1 MNGFTGKVLRVD
13 LTLRKVTVEIPPE
26 EWYIKYLGGKGMGY
40 RYLLEDLAPHTDPLG
55 PDNEIIFMAGP
66 FAGTIIPTS
75 SRMAV
80 MTKSPATGTIL
91 VSLVGGGVAA
101 ELKYAGY
108 DGIIVMGKASNP
120 VFLYVTDKRV
130 TFENAS
136 QLWGKGIHET
146 ENIIR
151 KKTWT
156 ANAKT
161 LTIGPGGENLVPY
174 ACITV
179 DAYHQAGRGGAGAVM
194 GSKNLKAIAIKGTTG
209 NKVDNM
215 PEFLEY
221 IRDIRDNDVLT
232 EPNLWVDTDG
242 TPMIVDLS
250 QEVGFLP
257 TRNFQE
263 GQYDKAAHINS
274 DAVKKKQ
281 KKTRACTTC
290 PLGCG
295 RLTQAD
301 DGTMVE
307 GPEYETI
314 ALAGSNTDIAS
325 IDGLIRY
332 NKICDDLGLD
342 TMSTGAVLA
351 YAMEATEKGLHDFG
365 IRFGEE
371 EKMLEYVKK
380 IAYRE
385 EIGAELAL
393 GLKKLATKTG
403 TESISLEVKGLEF
416 PGYDPRRSNGL
427 ALAYATSDRGACH
440 QRAFAAEEDTFG
452 QMDSFTFVG
461 KAAVVKRIQDFNSA
475 KDSLVICDM
484 WRPTLEVLAKLFTRV
499 TNLPMTGKEL
509 MNCGERIWNI
519 GRLFNTREGFTR
531 ADDSLPPRILN
542 EKLKNG
548 PAKDQIFNKDEFKL
562 SLSEYYAL
570 RGWDE
575 DGNVDQNTLERLG
588 MDVALYSKVRGDRT

>member
-13 LTLRKVTVEIPPE
+13 LTQRKMTVEMPPE

-40 RYLLEDLAPHTDPLG
+40 RYLLQDLDPHTDPLG
-55 PDNEIIFMAGP
+55 PDNEIIFMSGP

-108 DGIIVMGKASNP
+108 DGIIVSGKASSP

-130 TFENAS
+130 TIENAS

-156 ANAKT
+156 VNAKT

-194 GSKNLKAIAIKGTTG
+194 GSKNLKAIAIKGATG
-209 NKVDNM
+209 IKVDNM
-215 PEFLEY
+215 PEFLDY
-221 IRDIRDNDVLT
+221 IQDIRNNDVLT

-250 QEVGFLP
+250 QEVGMLP

-263 GQYDKAAHINS
+263 GQYEKAEQINS

-295 RLTQAD
+295 RFTQAD

-314 ALAGSNTDIAS
+314 ALAGSNADIAS
-325 IDGLIRY
+325 VDGLIRY

-342 TMSTGAVLA
+342 TMSTGAILA

-371 EKMLEYVKK
+371 EKMLDYVKK

-385 EIGAELAL
+385 GIGAELAL
-393 GLKKLATKTG
+393 GLKKLAAKTG
-403 TESISLEVKGLEF
+403 TESIALEVKGMEF
-416 PGYDPRRSNGL
+416 PGYDPRGSNGL

-440 QRAFAAEEDTFG
+440 QRAFAAEEDAFG
-452 QMDSFTFVG
+452 HMDPFTFKG
-461 KAAVVKRIQDFNSA
+461 KAAVVKRLQDFNSA

-484 WRPTLEVLAKLFTRV
+484 WRPTPEVLAKLFTRV
-499 TNLPMTGKEL
+499 TNLPMTGDEL
-509 MNCGERIWNI
+509 RNCGERIWNL
-519 GRLFNTREGFTR
+519 GRLFNTGEGFTR

-548 PAKDQIFNKDEFKL
+548 PAKDQVFNGEEFKL

-570 RGWDE
+570 RGWDD
-575 DGNVDQNTLERLG
+575 DGNVDPQTLERLG
-588 MDVALYSKVRGDRT
+588 MDAAIFSQVRGAKA

>member
-13 LTLRKVTVEIPPE
+13 LTQRKVSVEMPSE
-26 EWYIKYLGGKGMGY
+26 EWYAKYLGGKGLGY
-40 RYLLEDLAPHTDPLG
+40 RYLLQDLAPHTDPLG
-55 PDNEIIFMAGP
+55 SNNEIIFMSGP

-80 MTKSPATGTIL
+80 LTKSPATGTIL

-108 DGIIVMGKASNP
+108 DGIIVSGKASSP

-130 TFENAS
+130 TIENAS

-146 ENIIR
+146 EKIIR
-151 KKTWT
+151 EKKWT

-194 GSKNLKAIAIKGTTG
+194 GSKNLKAIAIKGAKG
-209 NKVDNM
+209 IKVDNM
-215 PEFLEY
+215 PDFLDY
-221 IRDIRDNDVLT
+221 IRDIRNNDVLT
-232 EPNLWVDTDG
+232 EPHLWADTDG
-242 TPMIVDLS
+242 TPMIVEVS
-250 QEVGFLP
+250 QGVGMLP

-263 GQYDKAAHINS
+263 GQYEKAEHINS
-274 DAVKKKQ
+274 DAVKKRQ
-281 KKTRACTTC
+281 KKTRACATC

-295 RLTQAD
+295 RFTQAD

-314 ALAGSNTDIAS
+314 ALAGSNADLAS
-325 IDGLIRY
+325 IDGLIHY
-332 NKICDDLGLD
+332 NKLCDDLGLD
-342 TMSTGAVLA
+342 TMSTGAVLS

-371 EKMLEYVKK
+371 EKMLAYVKK

-385 EIGAELAL
+385 GIGAELAL
-393 GLKKLATKTG
+393 GLKKLAAKTG
-403 TESISLEVKGLEF
+403 TESIALEVKGLEF
-416 PGYDPRRSNGL
+416 PGYDPRVSYGL

-440 QRAFAAEEDTFG
+440 QRAFPAEEDAFG
-452 QMDSFTFVG
+452 QMDPFTFEG
-461 KAAVVKRIQDFNSA
+461 KAAVVKRQQDFNNA

-484 WRPTLEVLAKLFTRV
+484 WRPTSEVLAKLFTRV
-499 TNLPMTGKEL
+499 TNLPMTGEEL
-509 MNCGERIWNI
+509 MNCGERIWNL

-548 PAKDQIFNKDEFKL
+548 PARDQEFKGEEFKL

-570 RGWDE
+570 RGWDD
-575 DGNVDQNTLERLG
+575 DGNVDPNTLERLG
-588 MDVALYSKVRGDRT
+588 MDAAFFSQVRGDRA